1 MNNTS
6 IKFADEVI
14 SCSNPPLLAALLK
27 RVANAAKENFRS
39 TEGELLT
46 MFNAIDKLQ
55 DLEDDIKSIKLQV
68 ESKPQATPKKKAVR
82 RKRRSDIG
90 KKRQGAALDNIRK
103 AAKKNAAKRRLYKR
117 LEVSKQQVQQNT
129 VS

>member
-1 MNNTS
+1 MNNMS
-6 IKFADEVI
+6 IKIADEAI
-14 SCSNPPLLAALLK
+14 PCSNPRLLVALLK
-27 RVANAAKENFRS
+27 RTASTAKENFRS

-46 MFNAIDKLQ
+46 MFNAIDKLK

-68 ESKPQATPKKKAVR
+68 ESKPKATPKKKVVR
-82 RKRRSDIG
+82 RKRRSDMG
-90 KKRQGAALDNIRK
+90 KKRQGVALDNIRK
-103 AAKKNAAKRRLYKR
+103 AAKKNAAKRRLSKR

>member
-1 MNNTS
+1 MNNMS
-6 IKFADEVI
+6 IKIADEAI
-14 SCSNPPLLAALLK
+14 PCSNPRLLVALLK
-27 RVANAAKENFRS
+27 RTAATAKENFRS

-46 MFNAIDKLQ
+46 MFNAIDKLK

-68 ESKPQATPKKKAVR
+68 ESKPQATPKKKVVR
-82 RKRRSDIG
+82 RKRRSDMG

-103 AAKKNAAKRRLYKR
+103 AAKKNAAKRRLSKR